1 VGNPPN
7 SHGALIRAVRK
18 SATPQ
23 RDPFV
28 VLDMHRKPF
37 GRQATALLVA
47 ATLFCCAVAPAWGD
61 QTEDRIGA
69 QVYQQLQQ
77 KGEIIP
83 SSPYYNILN
92 PIAAR
97 IKAVVDPQYDRP
109 FHFLLVHEKQPNAF
123 SVPGGNVYVTDS
135 LMQFVKNR
143 EELAGV
149 LCHETSHTIH
159 HDVVNN
165 ARKDQNLGIAAG
177 VLSILT
183 GGAGIGSALI
193 GVGANLEALHF
204 SRAVETAAD
213 LKGADTC
220 AQAGF
225 NPWGMV
231 WLFQQFEKSDTGGS
245 MEMLADHPT
254 DQHRIADLQR
264 HFAQNPSL
272 FGTFSSDIA
281 AATPLYESSGRR
293 STQPTYRRS
302 AQ

>member
-1 VGNPPN
+1 MQ
-7 SHGALIRAVRK
+7 RK
-18 SATPQ
+18 W
-23 RDPFV
+23 
-28 VLDMHRKPF
+28 L

-47 ATLFCCAVAPAWGD
+47 GALLCCTTAPAWAD
-61 QTEDRIGA
+61 QTEDQIGA
-69 QVYQQLQQ
+69 QVYQQLEQ

-92 PIAAR
+92 PLAAR

-135 LMQFVKNR
+135 LMRFVKNK
-143 EELAGV
+143 EELASV

-183 GGAGIGSALI
+183 GGSGIGNALI
-193 GVGANLEALHF
+193 DVGANLEALHF

-220 AQAGF
+220 AAAGF

-254 DQHRIADLQR
+254 DQHRIDDLER
-264 HFAQNPSL
+264 HFAQEPAL
-272 FGTFSSDIA
+272 FGKFRSDIST
-281 AATPLYESSGRR
+281 ATPLEATSGRR